1 MNYQGIR
8 AKFETPIKTAYA
20 ALDPAVPVFFDNF
33 GDVTS
38 DADSEFVYVNIQFG
52 VTTEVGLT
60 SSLDN
65 VRGIITVRTFAEKD
79 KGPARSQTLID
90 TAFTSLET
98 INNTGKPDSG
108 IYVRTGEITGPSF
121 DTDRPF
127 FVSLLETN
135 FQATVISCIFS

>member
-20 ALDPAVPVFFDNF
+20 ALSPAVPVFFDNF

-90 TAFTSLET
+90 TAFTSLQT
-98 INNTGKPDSG
+98 INNTGKPNSG

-135 FQATVISCIFS
+135 FQATVISWIFS